1 MKREEIGR
9 ASKPADW
16 PCNDREHRLDLMV
29 DAFERFRNDPSF
41 ATKEVLVSLACQH
54 DLNQNFSFGRYRI
67 DIYEGALLNNLY
79 MMSLM
84 YNVASVR
91 SYIYEHVARVTRMH
105 KIVRM
110 MTCNIE
116 GAKPVGENIEAF
128 EGLFSSLEL
137 FYVSYRSYIYNKDK
151 EYSAYLIDCAGEGL
165 SCRDAD
171 SVRHLQ
177 RAYVNLLN
185 DISYMRGTK
194 YDYLFRFSRKELLG
208 LFALEAKLLSKVG
221 ENPSVRPL
229 MGVLCTQISNFI
241 LKSRNSYDDG
251 PVVKYVSP
259 EVASSAVKNN
269 EIWIRTT
276 DSLNDSR
283 EGRLMREIVES
294 FDGERYGWARGIN
307 AVPSRIYNV
316 CCFSRSIN
324 DDGMK
329 KRYGSCMYGFRNDR
343 MVDLLSPVGK
353 IRKYRRP
360 EVAAES
366 CPEEIDSVMNA
377 QVVAMDVLYGREKA
391 RTEYKYLCS
400 VIDLLDISAEEKRR
414 FLEEIIQYWLF
425 SVKDDVNADGEWACE
440 KEHRFVL
447 FTYDGANYLNMRQ
460 EGNFIKIQTSLY
472 MFPDFVLGENPTF
485 AELARRADEKR
496 TATSWNNYV
505 FCHDCLMRDYDI
517 ATSQKQRAEC
527 PICGSKN
534 VEYVP
539 VMDRRLSRGTLR
551 NTSSGDL

>member
-1 MKREEIGR
+1 MKSEEIGR
-9 ASKPADW
+9 VSKPADW
-16 PCNDREHRLDLMV
+16 PCNDRERRLDMMV

-41 ATKEVLVSLACQH
+41 ATKEALVALACQH

-67 DIYEGALLNNLY
+67 DVYEGALLNTLY
-79 MMSLM
+79 MMSLVH
-84 YNVASVR
+84 NVASVR
-91 SYIYEHVARVTRMH
+91 SYIYEHIARVTRMH

-110 MTCNIE
+110 IACNIE
-116 GAKPVGENIEAF
+116 KAKPIGEDIEAF
-128 EGLFSSLEL
+128 EGLFPPLKL
-137 FYVSYRSYIYNKDK
+137 FYISYRSYIYCKDK
-151 EYSAYLIDCAGEGL
+151 DYSAYLIDCAGEAL
-165 SCRDAD
+165 SCQDAEF
-171 SVRHLQ
+171 VRYLQ

-185 DISYMRGTK
+185 DISYMRSTK
-194 YDYLFRFSRKELLG
+194 YDYLFKFNRKELLD

-221 ENPSVRPL
+221 ENPSIRPL

-241 LKSRNSYDDG
+241 LKSRNGYDDG

-259 EVASSAVKNN
+259 EVANSAVKNN

-283 EGRLMREIVES
+283 EGRLMREVVES
-294 FDGERYGWARGIN
+294 FDAERYGWARGIN
-307 AVPSRIYNV
+307 AAPSRTYNV
-316 CCFSRSIN
+316 CCFSRLV
-324 DDGMK
+324 DDDEMK
-329 KRYGSCMYGFRNDR
+329 DRYGSCMYGFRNDR
-343 MVDLLSPVGK
+343 MVDLLSPIGK
-353 IRKYRRP
+353 IKKCRKTDVP
-360 EVAAES
+360 PES

-377 QVVAMDVLYGREKA
+377 QVIAMDVLYGREKA
-391 RTEYKYLCS
+391 RAEYEYLCS
-400 VIDLLDISAEEKRR
+400 VIDMLDVPPEGKRR

-425 SVKDDVNADGEWACE
+425 SVKDDANADGEWACE

-472 MFPDFVLGENPTF
+472 MFPDFVLGDNPAF
-485 AELARRADEKR
+485 AELERRADEKR

-517 ATSQKQRAEC
+517 ATSQKQRTVC
-527 PICGSKN
+527 PICDSKN

-539 VMDRRLSRGTLR
+539 VMDKRIPRDIPNG
-551 NTSSGDL
+551 GGVCPV